1 MIFREDDPKAKQY
14 PHMALYTDFLKPM
27 ERPLLGREKE
37 MRQLMAA
44 MARPELSNVILL
56 AEAGTGK
63 ANSVDTI
70 LPVADERGYIRLG
83 DVKVGDKVFNED
95 GYPVDVIGVFPQ
107 GMLHAYEVIFA
118 DGTSVVCNDE
128 HLWAARTCKQ
138 HHDDK
143 PYGVHTLRDMMDYGI
158 VRSKKRSGRRDMN
171 IKSWYVP
178 CNKAVKRPDVDLP
191 VAPYVMG
198 ALIGDGCLTGKKAF
212 EFSSDDEPVVAK
224 VAEGLG
230 AVGYEKSSY
239 NYSWRFVAPD
249 GSEGRSDKIYMS
261 CRDVAAKL
269 SNDDAAFGKKS
280 IDRRIPEMYMLGSE
294 SQRMELLRGLMDT
307 DGTVRGSDGR
317 VNASFSTNSSDLAK
331 DVQRLANSLGY
342 RTTLYQEKRNKKRKN
357 AEYSVYFIVEDEET
371 MNLFSLSRHIKW
383 IEKHMRH
390 NKKFHKIY
398 DDMAIAEVR
407 DLHRDEEML
416 CIYVDSPAHLFQIT
430 ENHIVTHNTAL
441 VQGTMAK
448 DTDRAYLEVNL
459 PKMIA
464 DQKNENEI
472 ANKLKSLF
480 REVEN
485 FHNDEGKEIVLF
497 IDEFHQIV
505 QLSSAA
511 VEVLKPLLADSGTR
525 GIRVIAAT
533 TYIEYQAN
541 IAANLPLVERLQ
553 RINLPQPSK
562 DVVVSILKNY
572 ADRYGVGD
580 QFVGNNMLEMIYEY
594 TNRYIP
600 ANAQPRKSILM
611 LDSMI
616 GWHRVDHRPIDMK
629 LLSDVIYETEGINI
643 AFRVDATSIKS
654 QLDKVVIA
662 QQFASTAIESRLQ
675 ICCAD
680 LNNKNKPMSSFL
692 FTGSTGVGKA
702 TTCSTVIPVYTQDVG
717 VTHKKAGEV
726 LPGDYVFDRNGKP
739 TQVLGVFPQGKRDVY
754 RVTLGD
760 GRTLDV
766 SDNHLWAVFPAKRAR
781 DEGYTIYTTQTL
793 LNKGLETKHHDR
805 VGMKYFIPMNGPVD
819 WPARD
824 FAVDPYAIGALI
836 GDGCLSSK
844 TELTMSS
851 DDEFVVSK
859 VADLIGAAGYRRTS
873 PDNNYDWVFD
883 AQEKNGNQ
891 KLIQQL
897 SVLENIPELNNK
909 KSPERRI
916 PHEYMTGSIG
926 QRWRLINGLF
936 DTDGSICAH
945 DGDRYNISYST
956 HSKGL
961 AYDIQEVLYSL
972 GVSSTINT
980 HDREGKNTEYD
991 LHVCTKNE
999 EKARFFTLPRKVDV
1013 AIKACGVN
1021 KQREKTFDYVGIRSI
1036 EKLDYQ
1042 EDMVCFYVDNDEHLY
1057 QAGQYIV
1064 SHNTEMSKQLA
1075 NILFEDE
1082 RALVRMDMTE
1092 YALPESLERFRL
1104 ELTQAVWT
1112 RPYCIILLDEIE
1124 KACAPV
1130 TRILLQ
1136 VLDDGRLLDRN
1147 NREVTFK
1154 NAYIIV
1160 TTNAGS
1166 EIYKNISQYGVD
1178 DTGSGKALEKY
1189 ESLIRDSIKGTT
1201 GGGKFPPEL
1210 LGRIDCLV
1218 PFQPLSEKTM
1228 ATICLMKLNKLRDDI
1243 MKKHRIKVEYEKRV
1257 IPYIVQDKMTTDSD
1271 AGGARGV
1278 VSRIEREVT
1287 TELSR
1292 YINAHPEMRTGGRT
1306 VYVCVDGEL
1315 VVENKNRLATDAHIV
1330 IKDTPPQHKD

>member
-14 PHMALYTDFLKPM
+14 PYMAEYTDFLKKM

-37 MRQLMAA
+37 IRQLMAA

-83 DVKVGDKVFNED
+83 DVKIGDKVFNED

-107 GMLHAYEVIFA
+107 GMLHAYEVVFT
-118 DGTSVVCNDE
+118 DGTSVICNDE
-128 HLWAARTCKQ
+128 HLWAARTRSQ
-138 HHDDK
+138 HYDDK
-143 PYGVHTLRDMMDYGI
+143 PYSVHTLRDMMDYGI
-158 VRSKKRSGRRDMN
+158 VKVGKRSNRKDMN

-178 CNKAVKRPDVDLP
+178 RNKAVKRPAVKDLP
-191 VAPYVMG
+191 ILPYAMG
-198 ALIGDGCLTGKKAF
+198 ALISYGCLTGKKAF
-212 EFSSDDEPVVAK
+212 EFSSDDEFVVAK
-224 VAEGLG
+224 VADGIG
-230 AVGYEKSSY
+230 AVGYEKSPH
-239 NYSWRFVAPD
+239 NYSWHFVAPD
-249 GSEGRSDKIYMS
+249 GCAGRSDKVYMS
-261 CRDVAAKL
+261 CEDVAAKIPGDN
-269 SNDDAAFGKKS
+269 SAFGKKS
-280 IDRRIPEMYMLGSE
+280 IDRRIPEIYMLASE

-307 DGTVRGSDGR
+307 DGTVTGADGR
-317 VNASFSTNSSDLAK
+317 VNVSFSTNSQGLAK
-331 DVQRLANSLGY
+331 DVQKLANSLGY
-342 RTTLYQEKRNKKRKN
+342 RATLRQEKRKKKRKN
-357 AEYSVYFIVEDEET
+357 AEYSVYFMVEDEET
-371 MNLFSLSRHIKW
+371 VNLFSLPRHIKW

-390 NKKFHKIY
+390 NKKFHRIY
-398 DDMAIAEVR
+398 DDVAIAEVR

-441 VQGTMAK
+441 VQGTMLK
-448 DTDRAYLEVNL
+448 DTERAYLEVNL

-464 DQKNENEI
+464 NLHNENEM
-472 ANKLKSLF
+472 ADKLKSLF
-480 REVEN
+480 KEVEAYRN
-485 FHNDEGKEIVLF
+485 AEGREIVLF

-533 TYIEYQAN
+533 TYIEYQQH
-541 IAANLPLVERLQ
+541 IASNLPLVERLQ

-562 DVVVSILKNY
+562 EVVVSILRGMAK
-572 ADRYGVGD
+572 RYGVES
-580 QFVGNNMLEMIYEY
+580 QFVGDSMFEAIYDY

-616 GWHRVDHRPIDMK
+616 GWHRVDKRPIDMK
-629 LLSDVIYETEGINI
+629 LLADVIYETEGINI

-662 QQFASTAIESRLQ
+662 QQFASSAIESRLQ

-692 FTGSTGVGKA
+692 FTGSTGVGK
-702 TTCSTVIPVYTQDVG
+702 
-717 VTHKKAGEV
+717 
-726 LPGDYVFDRNGKP
+726 
-739 TQVLGVFPQGKRDVY
+739 
-754 RVTLGD
+754 
-760 GRTLDV
+760 
-766 SDNHLWAVFPAKRAR
+766 
-781 DEGYTIYTTQTL
+781 
-793 LNKGLETKHHDR
+793 
-805 VGMKYFIPMNGPVD
+805 
-819 WPARD
+819 
-824 FAVDPYAIGALI
+824 
-836 GDGCLSSK
+836 
-844 TELTMSS
+844 
-851 DDEFVVSK
+851 
-859 VADLIGAAGYRRTS
+859 
-873 PDNNYDWVFD
+873 
-883 AQEKNGNQ
+883 
-891 KLIQQL
+891 
-897 SVLENIPELNNK
+897 
-909 KSPERRI
+909 
-916 PHEYMTGSIG
+916 
-926 QRWRLINGLF
+926 
-936 DTDGSICAH
+936 
-945 DGDRYNISYST
+945 
-956 HSKGL
+956 
-961 AYDIQEVLYSL
+961 
-972 GVSSTINT
+972 
-980 HDREGKNTEYD
+980 
-991 LHVCTKNE
+991 
-999 EKARFFTLPRKVDV
+999 
-1013 AIKACGVN
+1013 
-1021 KQREKTFDYVGIRSI
+1021 
-1036 EKLDYQ
+1036 
-1042 EDMVCFYVDNDEHLY
+1042 
-1057 QAGQYIV
+1057 
-1064 SHNTEMSKQLA
+1064 TEMSKQLA

-1166 EIYKNISQYGVD
+1166 EIYKNIAQYNAD
-1178 DTGSGKALEKY
+1178 DTGSGKMLEKY

-1228 ATICLMKLNKLRDDI
+1228 GTICLMKLNKLRDEI
-1243 MKKHRIKVEYEKRV
+1243 MRKHRIKVEYEKRV
-1257 IPYIVQDKMTTDSD
+1257 LPYIVQDKLTTDSD

-1292 YINAHPEMRTGGRT
+1292 YINAHPDMRTGGKT
-1306 VYVCVDGEL
+1306 VYVCVEGEL
-1315 VVENKNRLATDAHIV
+1315 IAENKNRLESGAHIV
-1330 IKDTPPQHKD
+1330 ISDHPITRNVDDNK